1 MTYGQRHREGSR
13 APHGVQ
19 GEVKRSHDF
28 LLEGMSNPNAFLSIL
43 CYLGIMIRF
52 RKIPENIHQRINSL
66 VDFLK
71 NDPNIV
77 FVYLFGGLLRDKQ
90 NPLSDVD
97 IAIYVKEVMKLN
109 YLNFF
114 NEITNILGTDEIDL
128 VVLNNAP
135 ITLTGRILQNKENL
149 VDKNPFLR
157 HKYESLIL
165 RKFFDFTMKEKVVMK
180 RRYRIG

>member
-1 MTYGQRHREGSR
+1 MGN
-13 APHGVQ
+13 GVA
-19 GEVKRSHDF
+19 F
-28 LLEGMSNPNAFLSIL
+28 NLNAFLSVL
-43 CYLGIMIRF
+43 CYPVIMIRF
-52 RKIPENIHQRINSL
+52 KKIPKNIHGRITSL

-71 NDPNIV
+71 KDPNIV
-77 FVYLFGGLLRDKQ
+77 FAYLFGGLLRDKQ

-97 IAIYVKEVMKLN
+97 IAIYVKEVMTLN

-114 NEITNILGTDEIDL
+114 KEITNILGTDEIDL

-135 ITLTGRILQNKENL
+135 ITLTGRILQNKKNL

-165 RKFFDFTMKEKVVMK
+165 RKFFDFAMKEKDIVK